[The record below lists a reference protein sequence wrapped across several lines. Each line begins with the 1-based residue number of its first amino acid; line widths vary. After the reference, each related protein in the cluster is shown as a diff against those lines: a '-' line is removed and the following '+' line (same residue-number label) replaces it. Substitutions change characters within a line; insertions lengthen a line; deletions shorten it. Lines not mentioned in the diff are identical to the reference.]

1 MPSSSPSYRAAAQE
15 VLDAQ
20 DPLELVRSAL
30 AASYGGD
37 LNAPLLIYLA
47 ASTRLLSL
55 EPGSM
60 PCHVLILGPA
70 SIGKSYTA
78 SVALDLLP
86 GEAKHTIDAGSPRV
100 LIYDDA
106 ELQHRLLCFGESDS
120 LPAGEDNP
128 AASAIRG
135 LLQDNRLHYQVSVR
149 DRETDQFVVRDI
161 DKPGPTAFLTT
172 STKRLGYQLDTRLL
186 TVEVADDAGQIRA
199 ALTMQATLELG
210 GPPLVPH
217 RDALL
222 AYQSY
227 LQSLAPWRVVIPFV
241 RELSDA
247 LGAQPSLE
255 GRLMRD
261 LAKLR
266 SLIKAVAILRHLHRE
281 HDGSGRLVATLED
294 YASVYGLVAESYR
307 ATSGASEKV
316 RLVVETVGVL
326 LAGCECVSQS
336 QIAKHLSLS
345 KSTVSGRV
353 NAALRGGWL
362 VNLETMPGRAARLK
376 LGEPL
381 PIESGLPTPEMLGE
395 AAVRSRTAEGRDTV
409 GEPSRVRNLQAEEGD
424 RSAVR
429 AATGRQRDES
439 PCGEVTESA
448 AGLDDLCD
456 GSAALRSAALLVA
469 RHRDASPRFLADRL
483 DLYPA
488 EVESVLDTLTAAGIV
503 GLSRSGCRQVLVPIG
518 DVDRLL
524 GVALHTEAIL

>member
-1 MPSSSPSYRAAAQE
+1 MIFS
-15 VLDAQ
+15 
-20 DPLELVRSAL
+20 
-30 AASYGGD
+30 
-37 LNAPLLIYLA
+37 
-47 ASTRLLSL
+47 
-55 EPGSM
+55 
-60 PCHVLILGPA
+60 
-70 SIGKSYTA
+70 
-78 SVALDLLP
+78 P

-106 ELQHRLLCFGESDS
+106 ELRHRLLCFGESDS

-135 LLQDNRLHYQVSVR
+135 LLQDNRLHYQVPVR

-199 ALTMQATLELG
+199 ALTMQATLELC

-222 AYQSY
+222 AYQSC

-247 LGAQPSLE
+247 LGRQPSLE

-266 SLIKAVAILRHLHRE
+266 ALIKAVSILRHARRE
-281 HDGSGRLVATLED
+281 CDHDGRLMATLDDYATVFELVAN
-294 YASVYGLVAESYR
+294 AYR

-316 RLVVETVGVL
+316 RQAVEAVAVL
-326 LAGCECVSQS
+326 LAGREYVSQS
-336 QIAKHLSLS
+336 ELAKHLRLA

-353 NAALRGGWL
+353 KMAVRGGWL
-362 VNLETMPGRAARLK
+362 INLENLPGRPARLK

-381 PIESGLPTPEMLGE
+381 PPEAGLPSPTALAE
-395 AAVRSRTAEGRDTV
+395 AIERNRAAEPARTASEQPEDVDLQEQTAECSTVRLSTAVHGGDGR
-409 GEPSRVRNLQAEEGD
+409 RVQRL
-424 RSAVR
+424 
-429 AATGRQRDES
+429 TGRPMATSEGQAAALTRLAAGRLPRSGHRSTFWPDHSTSTRPRSSRFSTPYGRRHCCRERRERPAVLATSSRSS
-439 PCGEVTESA
+439 PGRRLPGARRATEPEGSCATLANCPTESDHSSIA
-448 AGLDDLCD
+448 
-456 GSAALRSAALLVA
+456 
-469 RHRDASPRFLADRL
+469 
-483 DLYPA
+483 
-488 EVESVLDTLTAAGIV
+488 VLFA
-503 GLSRSGCRQVLVPIG
+503 
-518 DVDRLL
+518 
-524 GVALHTEAIL
+524 